1 MRNTVVTVGLVVVML
16 LGAVYAFA
24 QSPGYGPGP
33 GAGPG
38 FGPRWGMGPG
48 HHRGPGGWDKA
59 LNLTPEQ
66 KTKMDE
72 LRRKFKE
79 ENAQL
84 IGAMVTKKIELQALW
99 SNPKAEDKAILD
111 KSKELR
117 DLQNQMREK
126 AVQMRLEARKLLTP
140 EQIAQMPQGMGSG
153 PGAGRGF
160 GRGFGRGCGQGVGG
174 SY

>member
-1 MRNTVVTVGLVVVML
+1 MRNTVVTVGLVAVML

-24 QSPGYGPGP
+24 QGSGP

-38 FGPRWGMGPG
+38 SGPRWGMGSG
-48 HHRGPGGWDKA
+48 HHRGPGEWDKT

-66 KTKMDE
+66 KAKMDE

-126 AVQMRLEARKLLTP
+126 AVQMRLEGRKILTP
-140 EQIAQMPQGMGSG
+140 DQIAKMPQGIGMG

-160 GRGFGRGCGQGVGG
+160 GRGFGRGCGQGAGG